1 MELLKPQNSEYERF
15 EELLL
20 KRDEILK
27 EAAMNQIRYIREF
40 GTLMLESFRV
50 KSECLKFK
58 KKLAYCQ
65 MMINHNKVINQKDMQ
80 RYIERET
87 SGLDRQL
94 VMMTH
99 DFARAGNADTATEAV
114 RLEAGRLYRRIALKI
129 HPEINSKTMVVPEM
143 ADLWSETVAAF
154 HANDIRELDEL
165 DTYADEALDR
175 FGEYLEIY
183 IPEMK
188 EKIIRLEE
196 EIDNVISTDP
206 YRYKDVLS
214 NPSLV
219 LEKRENL
226 QREIQDYGDYQE
238 DLEKKFEA
246 IFLHRK
252 IKFTYVPE

>member
-1 MELLKPQNSEYERF
+1 
-15 EELLL
+15 
-20 KRDEILK
+20 
-27 EAAMNQIRYIREF
+27 
-40 GTLMLESFRV
+40 
-50 KSECLKFK
+50 
-58 KKLAYCQ
+58 
-65 MMINHNKVINQKDMQ
+65 
-80 RYIERET
+80 
-87 SGLDRQL
+87 
-94 VMMTH
+94 
-99 DFARAGNADTATEAV
+99 
-114 RLEAGRLYRRIALKI
+114 
-129 HPEINSKTMVVPEM
+129 
-143 ADLWSETVAAF
+143 
-154 HANDIRELDEL
+154 
-165 DTYADEALDR
+165 
-175 FGEYLEIY
+175 
-183 IPEMK
+183 MK